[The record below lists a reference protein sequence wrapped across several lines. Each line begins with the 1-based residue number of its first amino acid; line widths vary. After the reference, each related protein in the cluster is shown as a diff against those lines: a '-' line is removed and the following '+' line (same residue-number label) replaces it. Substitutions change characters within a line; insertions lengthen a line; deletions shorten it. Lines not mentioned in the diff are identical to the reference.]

1 MSARILLTLATI
13 GLLTIPGRGFA
24 QATGTA
30 VTFTMPVNVTK
41 LSRDIT
47 TVRVSC
53 AISSAAIVGMNKTR
67 AGSVDVPVSGGQ
79 AVATATVVVAPDL
92 LDNAAGVAA
101 TYECSLLGFSGSL
114 QNYDSFS
121 ETQALPAFRVTPTP
135 VAVKGSFVW

>member
-1 MSARILLTLATI
+1 MSARLLLTLATI
-13 GLLTIPGRGFA
+13 GLLTIPARGFA
-24 QATGTA
+24 QSTGPT
-30 VTFTMPVNVTK
+30 VTFTVPVNVTK

-53 AISSAAIVGMNKTR
+53 AISSLAIVGQTKKR
-67 AGSVDVPVSGGQ
+67 VESVDVPVSGGQ
-79 AVATATVVVAPDL
+79 AVTTVTVVWAWAL

-121 ETQALPAFRVTPTP
+121 ETQANPAFQVTPTP
-135 VAVKGSFVW
+135 VALSGSFVW